1 MTKDIEALVLNPNYT
16 TGQTWKVAR
25 GPDAVGGVGDIYVVA
40 DELKV
45 TEEGCLV
52 FLVNGIPEVISPQSQ
67 PDRSWMWTITA
78 RDYPRT
84 IHSRGYSATRE
95 EAMADFKKQW
105 LPAQH
110 L

>member
-52 FLVNGIPEVISPQSQ
+52 FLVNGIPEVVVPAANYVFAATWEKTSP
-67 PDRSWMWTITA
+67 
-78 RDYPRT
+78 
-84 IHSRGYSATRE
+84 H
-95 EAMADFKKQW
+95 DFK
-105 LPAQH
+105 PA
-110 L
+110 

>member
-45 TEEGCLV
+45 TEEGCLS
-52 FLVNGIPEVISPQSQ
+52 GERHP
-67 PDRSWMWTITA
+67 
-78 RDYPRT
+78 
-84 IHSRGYSATRE
+84 
-95 EAMADFKKQW
+95 
-105 LPAQH
+105 
-110 L
+110 